1 MEISLSFDK
10 DTLEKTMDL
19 LAKEIDTEIVIVGSD
34 LQLEGITKNQSFGLD
49 EKDKTAGE
57 ILRKIM
63 ILANPDGKLV
73 YVIKPAQPGGPET
86 LFVTTRSSAA
96 KRGEKLPPELEST
109 GKPSPK
115 KKP

>member
-1 MEISLSFDK
+1 MLMDDVGIKYEIR
-10 DTLEKTMDL
+10 
-19 LAKEIDTEIVIVGSD
+19 GGD

-63 ILANPDGKLV
+63 TLANPDGKLV
-73 YVIKPAQPGGPET
+73 YVIKSAQPGGPET
-86 LFVTTRSSAA
+86 LYITTRASAA
-96 KRGEKLPPELEST
+96 KRGDKLPPELATT
-109 GKPSPK
+109 GKPPPK